1 MHEFDEQLAREFVR
15 GLVQSAVA
23 RGLDPAIR
31 LDQFRA
37 LQQAVVALSRD
48 AAVVGTSEQII
59 RAIDCALQELTAVRS

>member
-1 MHEFDEQLAREFVR
+1 MQEFDEQLAREFVR

-23 RGLDPAIR
+23 RGVDPAIR

-48 AAVVGTSEQII
+48 PAVVRASEQLI
-59 RAIDCALQELTAVRS
+59 RAIDCAHHELTAVKS

>member
-1 MHEFDEQLAREFVR
+1 LHEFDEQLAREFVR

-48 AAVVGTSEQII
+48 AAVVRTSEQII

>member
-1 MHEFDEQLAREFVR
+1 MQGFDEQLALEFVR

-23 RGLDPAIR
+23 RGVDPAIR

-48 AAVVGTSEQII
+48 PAVVRASEQLI
-59 RAIDCALQELTAVRS
+59 RAIDCVLRELTAVKS

>member
-48 AAVVGTSEQII
+48 ADVVRTSEQII